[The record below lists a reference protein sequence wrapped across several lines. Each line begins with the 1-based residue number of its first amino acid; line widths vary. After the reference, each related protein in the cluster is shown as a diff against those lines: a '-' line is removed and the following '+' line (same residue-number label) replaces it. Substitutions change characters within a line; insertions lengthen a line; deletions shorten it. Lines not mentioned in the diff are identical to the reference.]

1 MMASKGLVAAELL
14 LPSLSLSE
22 RSVVDAESRSVAE
35 LSNVE
40 LADDA

>member
-1 MMASKGLVAAELL
+1 LVDAVLP
-14 LPSLSLSE
+14 LPSLSLSDE
-22 RSVVDAESRSVAE
+22 RSVVDDERRSVAE

>member
-1 MMASKGLVAAELL
+1 MIASKGLVDAALV

-22 RSVVDAESRSVAE
+22 RSVVDDERRSVAE
-35 LSNVE
+35 LSSVE